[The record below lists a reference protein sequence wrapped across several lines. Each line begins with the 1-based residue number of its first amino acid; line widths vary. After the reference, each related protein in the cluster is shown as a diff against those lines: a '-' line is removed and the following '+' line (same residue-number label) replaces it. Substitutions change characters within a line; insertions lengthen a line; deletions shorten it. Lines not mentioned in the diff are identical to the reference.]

1 MILLSASLRKD
12 VTNGIL
18 LKLFLG
24 FGGGPWKL
32 ALYKAFEIIWS
43 GYLLFF
49 SRTLNSFSLNSTFS
63 ELVTK
68 TKILLATL

>member
-1 MILLSASLRKD
+1 MILLSVSLRKD

-18 LKLFLG
+18 LKLFLD
-24 FGGGPWKL
+24 FGAGPWKL

-49 SRTLNSFSLNSTFS
+49 
-63 ELVTK
+63 
-68 TKILLATL
+68 